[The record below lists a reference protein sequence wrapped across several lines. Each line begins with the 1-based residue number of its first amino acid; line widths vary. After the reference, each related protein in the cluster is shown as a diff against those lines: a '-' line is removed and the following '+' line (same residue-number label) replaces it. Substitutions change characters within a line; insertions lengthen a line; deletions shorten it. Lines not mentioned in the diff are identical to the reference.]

1 MNLASVF
8 GLKARLRRLRI
19 LAGEGA
25 LALEDRVRL
34 LKFAL
39 DEERQR
45 LRTTVVL
52 IVAVIGLTTVA
63 VPLLSVAIVVHF
75 WDTPQRALVAWLL
88 AALWVGLWIV
98 ALAMLA
104 ASLRRASDAFEPA
117 RDAFQQDLAWFHATF
132 GAESE
137 LEEIRRER
145 PPVTRAE
152 LLARIERQRQRVA
165 TLQAAASGAGEAPGQ
180 KSETASAAALRIARE
195 HPVATGMAGAAVLAV
210 LGPKRVLRWAATIA
224 PVLWRMR

>member
-25 LALEDRVRL
+25 LALEDRTQLLRFAFEDERRRL
-34 LKFAL
+34 GAAL
-39 DEERQR
+39 
-45 LRTTVVL
+45 LL
-52 IVAVIGLTTVA
+52 MVAVVGLTTVA
-63 VPLLSVAIVVHF
+63 VALLSVAVVVQY
-75 WDTPQRALVAWLL
+75 WDSPQRNTVAWLV

-98 ALAMLA
+98 AIALLVL
-104 ASLRRASDAFEPA
+104 SLRKASDSFEPA
-117 RDAFQQDLAWFHATF
+117 RETFQQDLAWFHASF
-132 GAESE
+132 GSDTELQEVRSE
-137 LEEIRRER
+137 Q

-152 LLARIERQRQRVA
+152 LLARIERQRRRVA
-165 TLQAAASGAGEAPGQ
+165 TLQAASSDAREAAAE
-180 KSETASAAALRIARE
+180 KRETASAAAVRIARE

-210 LGPKRVLRWAATIA
+210 LGPKRVLRWAVTIA

>member
-25 LALEDRVRL
+25 LALEDRTQL

-39 DEERQR
+39 QDERRR
-45 LRTTVVL
+45 LVATL
-52 IVAVIGLTTVA
+52 LLMVAVIGLTTVA
-63 VPLLSVAIVVHF
+63 VALLSVAVVVQF
-75 WDTPQRALVAWLL
+75 WDSPQRVMVAWLV
-88 AALWVGLWIV
+88 AALWAGLWIV
-98 ALAMLA
+98 AMALLA
-104 ASLRRASDAFEPA
+104 ASVRKGSDSFEPA
-117 RDAFQQDLAWFHATF
+117 RETFQKDLAWFHASF
-132 GAESE
+132 GSDSDLQEVRSE
-137 LEEIRRER
+137 Q
-145 PPVTRAE
+145 PPVTRTE
-152 LLARIERQRQRVA
+152 LLARIERQRKRVA
-165 TLQAAASGAGEAPGQ
+165 TLQAAASDARAAGAE
-180 KSETASAAALRIARE
+180 KNETASAAAVRIARE